1 MIMKLQTNKPE
12 FCGPCTEELLVH
24 EKLMNTLDLLNPI
37 GSPQPLD
44 LLKSSMLLSKS
55 PVCGLWAGCMTVSV
69 SCRRRQA
76 EIELA
81 LIFKGLY
88 R

>member
-1 MIMKLQTNKPE
+1 MIMKVQTNN
-12 FCGPCTEELLVH
+12 GPCTEGLLAH

-55 PVCGLWAGCMTVSV
+55 G
-69 SCRRRQA
+69 RN
-76 EIELA
+76 
-81 LIFKGLY
+81 
-88 R
+88 